1 MDEGQAS
8 GWLNA
13 ARLRRAAQ
21 CMSWVG
27 LAWLLGLALVAY
39 DVCPLAY
46 AVDWAASVAVAIPLI
61 VAMGVLWQLHGAHV
75 VQEERMARTQWLRL
89 LMVQR
94 QEVESALQQLLAT
107 HASVAQVIH
116 ESDQP
121 QLQQIWTDVVLHAH
135 QVDAERLSPPL
146 EAALSS
152 QASLNADMDE
162 LTQQMRNLQI
172 QFSQGAHQSQLIYR
186 LHDVLTSLQS
196 LLAQSQSTWLSLSQA
211 RAAQLAHRH
220 AANIPPDSQF
230 EAWRQG
236 MRQLQRQL
244 RTVELSLRS
253 GLGEAVAPAHST
265 PELMQWL
272 EPRGPI

>member
-1 MDEGQAS
+1 MADGQAS

-21 CMSWVG
+21 CASLAC

-39 DVCPLAY
+39 DAWHLAY
-46 AVDWAASVAVAIPLI
+46 AVDWAPSLVLALLLGVV
-61 VAMGVLWQLHGAHV
+61 MGGLWQLHGTQV
-75 VQEERMARTQWLRL
+75 LREERMARKQWLKL

-94 QEVESALQQLLAT
+94 QEVEAALHQLLAT
-107 HASVAQVIH
+107 HASVTQVIS

-135 QVDAERLSPPL
+135 RVDAERLSSPL

-152 QASLNADMDE
+152 QASLNADME
-162 LTQQMRNLQI
+162 QLAQQMRNLQI
-172 QFSQGAHQSQLIYR
+172 QFSQGAHQSQLMYR

-211 RAAQLAHRH
+211 RADQLAHRQ
-220 AANIPPDSQF
+220 ASNIPADTQF
-230 EAWRQG
+230 DAWRHN
-236 MRQLQRQL
+236 MRLLQKQL
-244 RTVELSLRS
+244 RAVEQSLRS
-253 GLGEAVAPAHST
+253 GLGETVAPTHSS
-265 PELMQWL
+265 PELMKWL
-272 EPRGPI
+272 EPGGPI